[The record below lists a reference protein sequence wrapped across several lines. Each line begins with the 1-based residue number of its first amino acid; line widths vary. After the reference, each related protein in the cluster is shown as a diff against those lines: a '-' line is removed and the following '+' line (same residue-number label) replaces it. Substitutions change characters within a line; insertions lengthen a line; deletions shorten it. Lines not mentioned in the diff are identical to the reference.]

1 MNASSAVRSTVART
15 EPVRQRRKQAR
26 PGELIAAALE
36 LFVQRGFAATR
47 LDDVAKRAGVSKGTL
62 YLYFDS
68 KEALFKAAIAEG
80 LIPVLDDIDRML
92 ETFTGGTSELM
103 EALLLHWW
111 RNVGATPLGG
121 IPKLLISEARNFPD
135 IAEYYHQVVVQRGH
149 HLIRRA
155 LERGLRE
162 KEFRAVDIDATIEIL
177 FAPLLM
183 LVVWQH
189 SFGACDAIT
198 DHPFRAPE
206 KFLRTHIDLV
216 MHGLRREQNQ
226 RIEPT

>member
-1 MNASSAVRSTVART
+1 MRRRAVLAIGLAAHRVK
-15 EPVRQRRKQAR
+15 RQRVVLQFEALGLRYRPLANLDLGVEELFHPTTGQTHQMVMVLALVQLEHRLAR
-26 PGELIAAALE
+26 LEMAAREYAGELIAAALE

-80 LIPVLDDIDRML
+80 LIPVLDDIDPML

-135 IAEYYHQVVVQRGH
+135 IAVATGTEDFAIEASLAYCLQTCRG
-149 HLIRRA
+149 RERVRA
-155 LERGLRE
+155 
-162 KEFRAVDIDATIEIL
+162 
-177 FAPLLM
+177 
-183 LVVWQH
+183 
-189 SFGACDAIT
+189 S
-198 DHPFRAPE
+198 
-206 KFLRTHIDLV
+206 
-216 MHGLRREQNQ
+216 
-226 RIEPT
+226 